1 MRIPLR
7 ILAVGVALLLPLL
20 AWAFVAFG
28 TSNPVTTSNQPPSD
42 VLTSGQPPA
51 DVPIPADGQ
60 SVTEPPPTQVTDTPK
75 AIPKVDTPEAIPKVM
90 RKLPQP
96 PPPTDSASPN
106 EKTDKPGITLEDLEG
121 EERPTA
127 EAAVQNAFEPP
138 PTSRSLSKNSSLWI
152 DPKQKRVYAD
162 GYVIMNRGMLEM
174 FACPMNTKEHESVVA
189 VLAKSSQVHAA
200 LLAVGA
206 IAGTP
211 VRYSPEFLPA
221 TGQRIRVWIS
231 WFDQDGKYQ
240 VADARS
246 WIRQGETT
254 KTMQDDWV
262 FAGSGFWKDEE
273 DGKEYYQADSGDMI
287 CVSNFSTAM
296 LDVPVESSAQ
306 ADSLVYSPYTERIPE
321 RGTPIR
327 LTLIPI
333 PVPSDDPADDNNVDA
348 ETPPGDDVLTKKI
361 VVETEKSK
369 SN

>member
-1 MRIPLR
+1 MRIPPS
-7 ILAVGVALLLPLL
+7 ILGVGVALLLPLF

-28 TSNPVTTSNQPPSD
+28 TSTEVTTTD
-42 VLTSGQPPA
+42 VTVPTANETDSTPA
-51 DVPIPADGQ
+51 PTNEPAAA
-60 SVTEPPPTQVTDTPK
+60 EPPPSTVPDTSEV
-75 AIPKVDTPEAIPKVM
+75 IPKVT

-96 PPPTDSASPN
+96 PAPADSAGPSEN
-106 EKTDKPGITLEDLEG
+106 AEKVGITLEDLEG
-121 EERPTA
+121 DERPTA
-127 EAAVQNAFEPP
+127 ESVVRNAFEPP
-138 PTSRSLSKNSSLWI
+138 PESRSLSKDSSLWI

-189 VLAKSSQVHAA
+189 ILAKSSQVHAA

-206 IAGTP
+206 ISGTP

-231 WFDQDGKYQ
+231 WFDKDGKYQ

-246 WIRQGETT
+246 WIRQGETA
-254 KTMQDDWV
+254 KTMQEDWV

-306 ADSLVYSPYTERIPE
+306 ADSLVYSPFTERIPE

-333 PVPSDDPADDNNVDA
+333 PVPSDDPADQDKVDTD
-348 ETPPGDDVLTKKI
+348 TPP
-361 VVETEKSK
+361 TEDILKPLQK
-369 SN
+369 

>member
-1 MRIPLR
+1 MRIPPRVLG
-7 ILAVGVALLLPLL
+7 VGVALLLPLFG
-20 AWAFVAFG
+20 WAFVAFG
-28 TSNPVTTSNQPPSD
+28 TSAQVTTAELA
-42 VLTSGQPPA
+42 VPA
-51 DVPIPADGQ
+51 ATAIVPMSAGKPTAA
-60 SVTEPPPTQVTDTPK
+60 EPPPAKVDDTPEG
-75 AIPKVDTPEAIPKVM
+75 IPKVT

-96 PPPTDSASPN
+96 PPPADPAEPSENPET
-106 EKTDKPGITLEDLEG
+106 PGITLEDLEG
-121 EERPTA
+121 DERPTA
-127 EAAVQNAFEPP
+127 EWVVQNAFEPP
-138 PTSRSLSKNSSLWI
+138 PESRSLSKDSSLWI

-189 VLAKSSQVHAA
+189 ILAKSSQVHAA

-206 IAGTP
+206 ISGTP

-231 WFDQDGKYQ
+231 WFNEDGKYQ

-262 FAGSGFWKDEE
+262 FAGSGFWKDEA

-306 ADSLVYSPYTERIPE
+306 ADSLVYSPFTERIPE

-327 LTLIPI
+327 LTLVPI
-333 PVPSDDPADDNNVDA
+333 PVPSDDPADKDKVDTD
-348 ETPPGDDVLTKKI
+348 TPPGEDVLTKKV
-361 VVETEKSK
+361 VVEAENPEADALK
-369 SN
+369 